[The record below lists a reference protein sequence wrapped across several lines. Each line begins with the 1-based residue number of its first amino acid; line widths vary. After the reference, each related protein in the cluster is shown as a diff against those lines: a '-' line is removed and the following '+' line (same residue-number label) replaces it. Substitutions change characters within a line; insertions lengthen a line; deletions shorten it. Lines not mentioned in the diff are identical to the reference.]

1 MPSLQANCKKNYPGI
16 LGSSNLA
23 VPGIIWVLKE
33 LSSVHASN
41 TPFNG
46 GGKGLDHTLDV
57 GDESIKVHR
66 PLNTVGPIFQNREVV
81 VATGQVAVHRYG
93 VNYRL
98 VNGVSTFPDLYDPVL
113 VWPLVVPTVGETGD
127 LKNIGTLLAMPLLV
141 KKIVY
146 LLEESPVEAV
156 TEFRQVE

>member
-1 MPSLQANCKKNYPGI
+1 M
-16 LGSSNLA
+16 
-23 VPGIIWVLKE
+23 
-33 LSSVHASN
+33 
-41 TPFNG
+41 
-46 GGKGLDHTLDV
+46 
-57 GDESIKVHR
+57 
-66 PLNTVGPIFQNREVV
+66 V

-127 LKNIGTLLAMPLLV
+127 LRNIGTLLAMPLLV